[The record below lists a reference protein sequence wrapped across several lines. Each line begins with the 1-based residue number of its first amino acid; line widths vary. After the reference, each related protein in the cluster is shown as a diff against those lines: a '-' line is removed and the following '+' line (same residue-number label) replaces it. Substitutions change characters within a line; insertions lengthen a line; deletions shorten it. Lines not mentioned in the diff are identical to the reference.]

1 MLVAMKAVIP
11 AAGWGVRFLPLTKE
25 QPKEMLPVIDKPVIQ
40 YVVEEAVRAGI
51 QDIIIITG
59 RHKRTIE
66 DHFDRSFE
74 LESILRNGN
83 RKDYLESIRGLNNL
97 ANLHYI
103 RQKEQRGL
111 GDAVYHARHH
121 VGDEPF
127 AVMLGDTIH
136 VSEVP
141 VVRQLMDVH
150 ARTGRS
156 VIAAERVPGEKVRDY
171 GVLDAVKVSDRL
183 YEIRDLVEKPRP
195 EEAPSDLCIAGT
207 YVLTPGIFECLERTE
222 PGYNGEVQLTDALRL
237 LREREGMMA
246 WEFSGKRYDIGDIP
260 GWLNS
265 QLELALQHPVYGPKL
280 RDRIRELNEREHFI

>member
-1 MLVAMKAVIP
+1 MLVDMKAVIP

-40 YVVEEAVRAGI
+40 YVVEEAVNAGI
-51 QDIIIITG
+51 KDIIIVTG

-74 LESILRNGN
+74 LESILKNGN
-83 RKDYLESIRGLNNL
+83 RKALLDSINGLHDL
-97 ANLHYI
+97 ADLHYV
-103 RQKEQRGL
+103 RQHEQRGL

-141 VVRQLMDVH
+141 VVKQLMDVH

-156 VIAAERVPGEKVRDY
+156 VIAAERVAGDKVKDY
-171 GVLDAVKVSDRL
+171 GVLDAVRLEDRL
-183 YEIRDLVEKPRP
+183 YEIRDLVEKPSP

-207 YVLTPGIFECLERTE
+207 YVLTPGIFECIEETS

-237 LREREGMMA
+237 LQRKEGMLA
-246 WEFSGKRYDIGDIP
+246 WEFEGKRYDIGDIP

-265 QLELALQHPVYGPKL
+265 QFELALKHPVYGERL
-280 RDRIRELNEREHFI
+280 RQHVRELNDREHLF

>member
-1 MLVAMKAVIP
+1 MLVDMKAVIP

-40 YVVEEAVRAGI
+40 YVVEEAVNAGI
-51 QDIIIITG
+51 KDIIIVTG

-66 DHFDRSFE
+66 DHFDRFFE
-74 LESILRNGN
+74 LESILKNGN
-83 RKDYLESIRGLNNL
+83 RKALLDSINGLHDL
-97 ANLHYI
+97 ADLHYV
-103 RQKEQRGL
+103 RQHEQRGL

-141 VVRQLMDVH
+141 VVKQLMDVH

-156 VIAAERVPGEKVRDY
+156 VIAAERVAGDKVKDY
-171 GVLDAVKVSDRL
+171 GVLDAVRLEDRL
-183 YEIRDLVEKPRP
+183 YEIRDLVEKPSP

-207 YVLTPGIFECLERTE
+207 YVLTPGIFECIEETS

-237 LREREGMMA
+237 LQRKEGMLA
-246 WEFSGKRYDIGDIP
+246 WEFEGKRYDIGDIP

-265 QLELALQHPVYGPKL
+265 QFELALKHPVYGERL
-280 RDRIRELNEREHFI
+280 RQHVRELNDREHLF

>member
-1 MLVAMKAVIP
+1 MKAVIP

-40 YVVEEAVRAGI
+40 YVVEEAVKAGI
-51 QDIIIITG
+51 EDIIIITG
-59 RHKRTIE
+59 RHKRSIE

-74 LESILRNGN
+74 LEAILKNSN
-83 RKDYLESIRGLNNL
+83 RHAYLDRIQELRDLV
-97 ANLHYI
+97 NLHYI
-103 RQKEQRGL
+103 RQKEPRGL
-111 GDAVYHARHH
+111 GDAVYQARHH
-121 VGDEPF
+121 VGNEPF

-156 VIAAERVPGEKVRDY
+156 VIAVERVPGDKVQDY
-171 GVLDAVKVSDRL
+171 GVLDAVKVDERL

-207 YVLTPGIFECLERTE
+207 YVLTPGIFECIEQIGT
-222 PGYNGEVQLTDALRL
+222 GHDGELQLTDALRL
-237 LREREGMMA
+237 LREKEGMLA
-246 WEFSGKRYDIGDIP
+246 WEFVGRRYDIGDIP
-260 GWLNS
+260 GWIRS
-265 QLELALQHPVYGPKL
+265 QFELALKHPVYGEQLRTFLADLNRREKL
-280 RDRIRELNEREHFI
+280 F

>member
-1 MLVAMKAVIP
+1 MKAVIP

-40 YVVEEAVRAGI
+40 YVVEEAVKAGI

-74 LESILRNGN
+74 LEAVLNNGN
-83 RKDYLESIRGLNNL
+83 RKEHLESIKGLSSL

-103 RQKEQRGL
+103 RQREQKGL

-121 VGDEPF
+121 VGNEPF

-141 VVRQLMDVH
+141 VVKQLMDVH
-150 ARTGRS
+150 AQTGKS
-156 VIAAERVPGEKVRDY
+156 IIAAERVPGDKVKDY
-171 GVLDAVKVSDRL
+171 GVLDTVKVSDRL
-183 YEIRDLVEKPRP
+183 YEIKDLVEKPSP
-195 EEAPSDLCIAGT
+195 ENAPSDLCIAGT
-207 YVLTPGIFECLERTE
+207 YVLTPGIFECLESIE
-222 PGYNGEVQLTDALRL
+222 PGYNGELQLTDGLRL
-237 LREREGMMA
+237 LREKEGMLA
-246 WEFSGKRYDIGDIP
+246 WEFVGKRYDIGDIP

-265 QLELALQHPVYGPKL
+265 QLELGLKHPVYGEKL
-280 RDRIRELNEREHFI
+280 KARIREINEKEHFL

>member
-1 MLVAMKAVIP
+1 MKAVIP

-40 YVVEEAVRAGI
+40 YVVEEAVKAGI

-74 LESILRNGN
+74 LEAVLNNGN
-83 RKDYLESIRGLNNL
+83 RKEYLDSIKGLNSL

-103 RQKEQRGL
+103 RQREQKGL

-121 VGDEPF
+121 VGNEPF

-141 VVRQLMDVH
+141 VVKQLMDVH
-150 ARTGRS
+150 AQTGKS
-156 VIAAERVPGEKVRDY
+156 IIAAERVPGDKVKDY

-183 YEIRDLVEKPRP
+183 YEIKDLVEKPSP
-195 EEAPSDLCIAGT
+195 ENAPSDLCIAGT
-207 YVLTPGIFECLERTE
+207 YVLTPGIFECLESTE
-222 PGYNGEVQLTDALRL
+222 PGHNGEVQLTDALRL
-237 LREREGMMA
+237 LREKEGMLA
-246 WEFSGKRYDIGDIP
+246 WEFVGKRYDIGDIP

-265 QLELALQHPVYGPKL
+265 QLELGLKHPVYGEKL
-280 RDRIRELNEREHFI
+280 KARIREINEKEHFL

>member
-40 YVVEEAVRAGI
+40 YVVEEAVAAGI
-51 QDIIIITG
+51 KDIIIVTG

-83 RKDYLESIRGLNNL
+83 RKALLDSISGLHEL
-97 ANLHYI
+97 ADLHYI
-103 RQKEQRGL
+103 RQHEQRGL
-111 GDAVYHARHH
+111 GDAVYRARHH
-121 VGDEPF
+121 VGNEPF

-141 VVRQLMDVH
+141 VVKQLMQVH
-150 ARTGRS
+150 ARTGRA
-156 VIAAERVPGEKVRDY
+156 VIAAERVPREKVKDY
-171 GVLDAVKVSDRL
+171 GVLDAVRMEDRL
-183 YEIRDLVEKPRP
+183 YDIKDLVEKPRP

-207 YVLTPGIFECLERTE
+207 YVLTPSIFECLERTE

-237 LREREGMMA
+237 LREKEGLLA
-246 WEFSGKRYDIGDIP
+246 WEFVGKRYDIGDIP
-260 GWLNS
+260 GWLS
-265 QLELALQHPVYGPKL
+265 AQLELALKHPVYGERL
-280 RDRIRELNEREHFI
+280 RERIKELDRKEHFL

>member
-1 MLVAMKAVIP
+1 MKAVIP

-40 YVVEEAVRAGI
+40 YVVEEAVKAGI

-74 LESILRNGN
+74 LEAVLNNGN
-83 RKDYLESIRGLNNL
+83 RKEHLDSIKGLSSL

-103 RQKEQRGL
+103 RQREQKGL

-121 VGDEPF
+121 VGNEPF

-141 VVRQLMDVH
+141 VVKQLMDVH
-150 ARTGRS
+150 AQTGKS
-156 VIAAERVPGEKVRDY
+156 IIAAERVPGDKVKDY
-171 GVLDAVKVSDRL
+171 GVLDTVKVSDRL
-183 YEIRDLVEKPRP
+183 YEIKDLVEKPNP
-195 EEAPSDLCIAGT
+195 ENAPSDLCIAGT
-207 YVLTPGIFECLERTE
+207 YVLTPGIFECLENIE
-222 PGYNGEVQLTDALRL
+222 PGYNGEMQLTDGLRL
-237 LREREGMMA
+237 LREKEGMLA
-246 WEFSGKRYDIGDIP
+246 WEFVGKRYDIGDIP

-265 QLELALQHPVYGPKL
+265 QLELGLKHPVYGEKL
-280 RDRIRELNEREHFI
+280 KARIREINEKEHFL

>member
-40 YVVEEAVRAGI
+40 YVVEEAAAAGI
-51 QDIIIITG
+51 GDIIIITG

-83 RKDYLESIRGLNNL
+83 RKALLDSISGLHEL
-97 ANLHYI
+97 ADLHYI
-103 RQKEQRGL
+103 RQHEQRGL
-111 GDAVYHARHH
+111 GDAVYRARHH
-121 VGDEPF
+121 VGNEPF

-141 VVRQLMDVH
+141 VVKQLMQVH
-150 ARTGRS
+150 ARTGRA
-156 VIAAERVPGEKVRDY
+156 VIAAERVPGEKVKDY
-171 GVLDAVKVSDRL
+171 GVLDAVRMEDRL
-183 YEIRDLVEKPRP
+183 YDVKDLVEKPRP

-207 YVLTPGIFECLERTE
+207 YVLTPSIFECLERTE

-237 LREREGMMA
+237 LREKEGLLA
-246 WEFSGKRYDIGDIP
+246 WEFVGKRYDIGDIP
-260 GWLNS
+260 GWLS
-265 QLELALQHPVYGPKL
+265 AQLELALKHPVYGERL
-280 RDRIRELNEREHFI
+280 RERIKELDRKEHFL

>member
-1 MLVAMKAVIP
+1 MKAVIP

-40 YVVEEAVRAGI
+40 YVVEEAVNAGI
-51 QDIIIITG
+51 KDIIIVTG

-74 LESILRNGN
+74 LESILKNGN
-83 RKDYLESIRGLNNL
+83 RKALLDSINGLHDL
-97 ANLHYI
+97 ADLHYV
-103 RQKEQRGL
+103 RQHEQRGL

-141 VVRQLMDVH
+141 VVKQLMDVH

-156 VIAAERVPGEKVRDY
+156 VIAAERVAGDKVKDY
-171 GVLDAVKVSDRL
+171 GVLDAVRLEDRL
-183 YEIRDLVEKPRP
+183 YEIRDLVEKPSP

-207 YVLTPGIFECLERTE
+207 YVLTPGIFECIEETS

-237 LREREGMMA
+237 LQRKEGMLA
-246 WEFSGKRYDIGDIP
+246 WEFEGKRYDIGDIP

-265 QLELALQHPVYGPKL
+265 QFELALKHPVYGERL
-280 RDRIRELNEREHFI
+280 RQHVRELNDREHLF

>member
-40 YVVEEAVRAGI
+40 YVVEEAVAAGI
-51 QDIIIITG
+51 KDIIIVTG

-83 RKDYLESIRGLNNL
+83 RKALLDSISGLHEL
-97 ANLHYI
+97 ADLHYI
-103 RQKEQRGL
+103 RQHEQRGL
-111 GDAVYHARHH
+111 GDAVYRARHH
-121 VGDEPF
+121 VGNEPF

-141 VVRQLMDVH
+141 VVRQLMQVH
-150 ARTGRS
+150 ARTGRT
-156 VIAAERVPGEKVRDY
+156 VIAAERVPREKVKDY
-171 GVLDAVKVSDRL
+171 GVLDAVRVEDRL
-183 YEIRDLVEKPRP
+183 YNIKDLVEKPRP

-237 LREREGMMA
+237 LREKEGVLA
-246 WEFSGKRYDIGDIP
+246 WEFVGKRYDIGDIP
-260 GWLNS
+260 GWLS
-265 QLELALQHPVYGPKL
+265 AQMELALKHPVYGERL
-280 RDRIRELNEREHFI
+280 RERIRELDREEHFL

>member
-1 MLVAMKAVIP
+1 MKVVIP

-51 QDIIIITG
+51 KDILIVTG

-74 LESILRNGN
+74 LETILRNGN
-83 RKDYLESIRGLNNL
+83 RQTLLDSISGLHKL
-97 ANLHYI
+97 ADLHYV
-103 RQKEQRGL
+103 RQHEQRGL
-111 GDAVYHARHH
+111 GDAVYQARHH

-141 VVRQLMDVH
+141 VVKQLMDVH
-150 ARTGRS
+150 ARTGVS
-156 VIAAERVPGEKVRDY
+156 VIAAERVPGEKVKDY
-171 GVLDAVKVSDRL
+171 GVLDAVKREDRL
-183 YEIRDLVEKPRP
+183 YEVRDLVEKPRP
-195 EEAPSDLCIAGT
+195 QDAPSDLCIAGT
-207 YVLTPGIFECLERTE
+207 YVLTPSIFECLERTE

-237 LREREGMMA
+237 LKEKEDILA
-246 WEFSGKRYDIGDIP
+246 WEFVGKRYDIGDVP

-265 QLELALQHPVYGPKL
+265 QFELALRHPVYGERL
-280 RDRIRELNEREHFI
+280 RERIRELVERERIL

>member
-40 YVVEEAVRAGI
+40 YVVEEAVAAGI
-51 QDIIIITG
+51 KDIIIVTG

-83 RKDYLESIRGLNNL
+83 RKALLDSISGLHEL
-97 ANLHYI
+97 ADLHYI
-103 RQKEQRGL
+103 RQHEQRGL
-111 GDAVYHARHH
+111 GDAVYRARHH
-121 VGDEPF
+121 VGNEPF
-127 AVMLGDTIH
+127 AVMLGYTIH

-141 VVRQLMDVH
+141 VVRQLMQVH
-150 ARTGRS
+150 ARTGRT
-156 VIAAERVPGEKVRDY
+156 VIAAERVPREKVKDY
-171 GVLDAVKVSDRL
+171 GVLDAVRMEDRL
-183 YEIRDLVEKPRP
+183 YDIKDLVEKPRP

-237 LREREGMMA
+237 LREKEGLLA
-246 WEFSGKRYDIGDIP
+246 WEFVGKRYDIGDIP
-260 GWLNS
+260 GWLS
-265 QLELALQHPVYGPKL
+265 AQMELALKHPVYGERL
-280 RDRIRELNEREHFI
+280 RERIRELDREEHFL

>member
-51 QDIIIITG
+51 KDILIVTG

-74 LESILRNGN
+74 LETILRNGN
-83 RKDYLESIRGLNNL
+83 RQTLLDSISGLHKL
-97 ANLHYI
+97 ADLHYV
-103 RQKEQRGL
+103 RQHEQRGL
-111 GDAVYHARHH
+111 GDAVYQARHH

-141 VVRQLMDVH
+141 VVKQLMDVH
-150 ARTGRS
+150 ARTGVS
-156 VIAAERVPGEKVRDY
+156 VIAAERVPGEKVKDY
-171 GVLDAVKVSDRL
+171 GVLDAVKREDRL
-183 YEIRDLVEKPRP
+183 YEVRDLVEKPRP
-195 EEAPSDLCIAGT
+195 QDAPSDLCIAGT
-207 YVLTPGIFECLERTE
+207 YVLTPSIFECLERTE

-237 LREREGMMA
+237 LKEKEDVLA
-246 WEFSGKRYDIGDIP
+246 WEFVGKRYDIGDVP

-265 QLELALQHPVYGPKL
+265 QFELALRHPVYGERL
-280 RDRIRELNEREHFI
+280 RERIRELVERERIL

>member
-1 MLVAMKAVIP
+1 MVDMKAVIP

-40 YVVEEAVRAGI
+40 YVVEEAVNAGI
-51 QDIIIITG
+51 KDIIIVTG
-59 RHKRTIE
+59 RHKRAIE

-74 LESILRNGN
+74 LESILKNGN
-83 RKDYLESIRGLNNL
+83 RKALLDSINGLHDL
-97 ANLHYI
+97 ADLHYV
-103 RQKEQRGL
+103 RQHEQRGL

-141 VVRQLMDVH
+141 VVKQLMDVH

-156 VIAAERVPGEKVRDY
+156 VIAAERVAGDKVKDY
-171 GVLDAVKVSDRL
+171 GVLDAVRLEDRL
-183 YEIRDLVEKPRP
+183 YEIRDLVEKPSP

-207 YVLTPGIFECLERTE
+207 YVLTPGIFECIEETS

-237 LREREGMMA
+237 LQRKEGMLA
-246 WEFSGKRYDIGDIP
+246 WEFEGKRYDIGDIP

-265 QLELALQHPVYGPKL
+265 QFELALKHPVYGERL
-280 RDRIRELNEREHFI
+280 RQHVRELNDREHLF

>member
-1 MLVAMKAVIP
+1 M
-11 AAGWGVRFLPLTKE
+11 TKE

-40 YVVEEAVRAGI
+40 YVVEEAVKAGI
-51 QDIIIITG
+51 RDIIIVTG

-66 DHFDRSFE
+66 DHFDRAFE
-74 LESILRNGN
+74 LENVLRNGK
-83 RKDYLESIRGLNNL
+83 RQALLDSISELHDL
-97 ANLHYI
+97 ADLHYI
-103 RQKEQRGL
+103 RQHEQRGL
-111 GDAVYHARHH
+111 GDAVYQARHH
-121 VGDEPF
+121 VGNEPF

-141 VVRQLMDVH
+141 VVRQLMEVH

-156 VIAAERVPGEKVRDY
+156 VIAAERVPGEKVKDY
-171 GVLDAVKVSDRL
+171 GVLDAVKLDDRL

-237 LREREGMMA
+237 LREKEGLLA
-246 WEFSGKRYDIGDIP
+246 WEFVGKRYDIGDIP
-260 GWLNS
+260 GWLS
-265 QLELALQHPVYGPKL
+265 AQMELALKHPVYGERL
-280 RDRIRELNEREHFI
+280 RERIRELDREEHFL